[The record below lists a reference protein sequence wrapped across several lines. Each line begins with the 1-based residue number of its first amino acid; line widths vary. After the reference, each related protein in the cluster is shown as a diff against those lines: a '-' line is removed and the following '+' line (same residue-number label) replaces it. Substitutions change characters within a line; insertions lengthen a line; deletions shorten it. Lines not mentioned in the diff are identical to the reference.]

1 MDGLSLLVLTKDEE
15 DHVEVNLGR
24 IRAYMDGAGLP
35 DWEILVCDWSQDSTP
50 EIVGRLASENAR
62 IRYARAAGPGIGA
75 GLKAGIDGARF
86 ECAMFYA
93 IDMGCEPSII
103 TDSVARLAGGDDIV
117 FGSRF
122 VAGSRVDRPALRVAA
137 SWGYRLLARAVLGM
151 DVRDPNG
158 TMAFR
163 VPLVRQFRGQLESD
177 TAFLPTE
184 IVLNARA
191 LGASIAEIPCTVR
204 DRRNNSVRLVAKHTR
219 DMLRGMA
226 RMRMRGRCR
235 LGSSR

>member
-1 MDGLSLLVLTKDEE
+1 MDRMSLLVLTKDAQDCAEA
-15 DHVEVNLGR
+15 NLRR
-24 IRAYMDGAGLP
+24 ILEYMGGAQFP
-35 DWEILVCDWSQDSTP
+35 DWEVLVCDWSRDSTP
-50 EIVGRLASENAR
+50 EIARRLASENPR
-62 IRYARAAGPGIGA
+62 VRYVPAAAPGIGA
-75 GLKAGIDGARF
+75 GLKAGIDAARF
-86 ECAMFYA
+86 ECAMFYSV
-93 IDMGCEPSII
+93 DMAWEPSVIA
-103 TDSVARLAGGDDIV
+103 DSAARLAGGADLV
-117 FGSRF
+117 FGSRT
-122 VAGSRVDRPALRVAA
+122 APGSEVDRPALRRAA
-137 SWGYRLLARAVLGM
+137 SRGYRILARVALGLEA
-151 DVRDPNG
+151 DVNG

-163 VPLVRQFRGQLESD
+163 VPLVRSFREFLESD

-184 IVLNARA
+184 VYLNARA